1 MKRLC
6 YPWAEWKG
14 SFHNYLSITWHL
26 ERFYW
31 HFRLLGNHLR
41 GLLKQLHCIYQNWW
55 YVRANFPDKCDI
67 AQVFKKWNVHQL
79 AYYDVHQITTPDG
92 SCSKLHFHEW
102 CIIIIFWWYT
112 YWNNAY
118 KSQLQFF
125 QFFELH
131 YGSLHSCLSL
141 HVGRIM
147 PISKFFPRIFEY
159 SHSWKCNFE
168 HDPSGVV
175 ICCTT

>member
-6 YPWAEWKG
+6 YPWDAWKE

-118 KSQLQFF
+118 ESQLQFF
-125 QFFELH
+125 QFFWVALWVVAFMPVT
-131 YGSLHSCLSL
+131 SCRTNNAHLK
-141 HVGRIM
+141 VFPPYFRIQ
-147 PISKFFPRIFEY
+147 SF
-159 SHSWKCNFE
+159 
-168 HDPSGVV
+168 V
-175 ICCTT
+175 IWQS